1 MAWRTWY
8 KKDLW
13 IAKFLSDSEDDYG
26 MRVSQF
32 DTPTYI
38 GKFNIQPL
46 SGQSTSA
53 FGNTI
58 QRDFGDKVEKMQSVM
73 LDYDKYLDEFHE
85 DDLAW
90 INISPEEGDTT
101 GYSANYRIVSVR
113 NQNKK
118 IAIYF
123 EKLIDKD

>member
-13 IAKFLSDSEDDYG
+13 IATLIGNGEDDYG
-26 MRVSQF
+26 MRVSLF
-32 DTPTYI
+32 NAPEYI

-58 QRDFGDKVEKMQSVM
+58 QRDFGDKVEKMQSVL
-73 LDYDKYLDEFHE
+73 LDYDKYIDKFHE

-90 INISPEEGDTT
+90 INTSPDENDTT
-101 GYSANYRIVSVR
+101 GYSANYRIVSIR

-123 EKLIDKD
+123 EKLIDKE

>member
-13 IAKFLSDSEDDYG
+13 IAKFLGDTVDDYD
-26 MRVSQF
+26 MRVSLY
-32 DTPTYI
+32 DTPEYI

-73 LDYDKYLDEFHE
+73 LDYDKYLDMFHE
-85 DDLAW
+85 DDVAW
-90 INISPEEGDTT
+90 INISPDEGDTT

>member
-13 IAKFLSDSEDDYG
+13 IATLAGDEVDDFD
-26 MRVSQF
+26 MRISKYNA
-32 DTPTYI
+32 PEYI

-73 LDYDKYLDEFHE
+73 LDYDTYLDRFHE

-90 INISPEEGDTT
+90 INISPEEGDDT
-101 GYSANYRIVSVR
+101 GYSANYRIVSIR

-123 EKLIDKD
+123 EKLIDKE

>member
-13 IAKFLSDSEDDYG
+13 IAKLLADGTDDYD
-26 MRVSQF
+26 MRVSNF
-32 DTPTYI
+32 DTPEYI

-73 LDYDKYLDEFHE
+73 LDYDTYLDMFHE

-90 INISPEEGDTT
+90 INTSPAEGDTT

-123 EKLIDKD
+123 EKLIDKE

>member
-13 IAKFLSDSEDDYG
+13 IATLQSDGEDDYR
-26 MRVSQF
+26 MRVSIY
-32 DTPTYI
+32 DTPEYI

-58 QRDFGDKVEKMQSVM
+58 QRDFGDKVEKMQSVL
-73 LDYDKYLDEFHE
+73 LDYDKYLNRFHE

-90 INISPEEGDTT
+90 INISPDEEDTT
-101 GYSANYRIVSVR
+101 GYSANYRIVSIR
-113 NQNKK
+113 NQNRK

-123 EKLIDKD
+123 EKLIDKE

>member
-13 IAKFLSDSEDDYG
+13 IATFQGDEEDDYN
-26 MRVSQF
+26 MRISKY
-32 DTPTYI
+32 DTPEYI

-58 QRDFGDKVEKMQSVM
+58 QRDFGDKVEKMQSVL
-73 LDYDKYLDEFHE
+73 LDYNKYLDRFHE

-90 INISPEEGDTT
+90 ININPEENDTT

-123 EKLIDKD
+123 EKLIDKE

>member
-1 MAWRTWY
+1 MAWSTWY

-13 IAKFLSDSEDDYG
+13 IASYKEDSEDDYG
-26 MRVSQF
+26 MRISVY
-32 DTPTYI
+32 DTPEYI

-73 LDYDKYLDEFHE
+73 LDYDKYLNKFHE

-90 INISPEEGDTT
+90 IDISPAEGDTK

-123 EKLIDKD
+123 EKLVDKE

>member
-13 IAKFLSDSEDDYG
+13 IATYSEDGEDDYG
-26 MRVSQF
+26 MRVSLFNAPQ
-32 DTPTYI
+32 YI

-58 QRDFGDKVEKMQSVM
+58 QRDFGDKVEKMQSVL
-73 LDYDKYLDEFHE
+73 LDYDKYLDMFHE

-90 INISPEEGDTT
+90 INITPEEGDVT
-101 GYSANYRIVSVR
+101 GYSANYRIVSIR

>member
-13 IAKFLSDSEDDYG
+13 IASFIEDSVDDYD
-26 MRVSQF
+26 MRISTF
-32 DTPTYI
+32 STPEYI

-73 LDYDKYLDEFHE
+73 LDYDKYIDRFHE

-90 INISPEEGDTT
+90 INTSPAEGDIT

-123 EKLIDKD
+123 EKLIDKE

>member
-1 MAWRTWY
+1 MAWKTWY
-8 KKDLW
+8 KKTLW
-13 IAKFLSDSEDDYG
+13 IANLLEDGEDDYG
-26 MRVSQF
+26 MRVSVY
-32 DTPTYI
+32 DTPEYI

-73 LDYDKYLDEFHE
+73 LDYDKYLNRFHE

-90 INISPEEGDTT
+90 INIEPDTEDTT
-101 GYSANYRIVSVR
+101 GYSANYRIVSIR

-123 EKLIDKD
+123 EKLIDKE

>member
-13 IAKFLSDSEDDYG
+13 IATLQGDEEDDFG
-26 MRVSQF
+26 MRISKFNAPV
-32 DTPTYI
+32 YI

-58 QRDFGDKVEKMQSVM
+58 QRDFGDKVEKMQSVL
-73 LDYDKYLDEFHE
+73 LDYNTYIDKFHE

-90 INISPEEGDTT
+90 INTSPEDNDTT
-101 GYSANYRIVSVR
+101 GYSANYRIVSIR

-123 EKLIDKD
+123 EKLIDKE

>member
-13 IAKFLSDSEDDYG
+13 IATLAEDGEDDYG
-26 MRVSQF
+26 MRVSVYN
-32 DTPTYI
+32 TPEYI

-58 QRDFGDKVEKMQSVM
+58 QRDFGDKVEKMQSVL
-73 LDYDKYLDEFHE
+73 LDYDTYIDRFHE

-90 INISPEEGDTT
+90 INASPAEDDTT
-101 GYSANYRIVSVR
+101 GYSANYRIVSIR
-113 NQNKK
+113 NQNRK

-123 EKLIDKD
+123 EKLIDKE

>member
-1 MAWRTWY
+1 MSWKTWY

-13 IAKFLSDSEDDYG
+13 VASLLEDSVDDYD
-26 MRVSQF
+26 MRTSIY

-38 GKFNIQPL
+38 GKFNIQPI

-53 FGNTI
+53 FGNVVP
-58 QRDFGDKVEKMQSVM
+58 RDFGDKVEKMQCVF
-73 LDYDKYLDEFHE
+73 LDYDTYLNQFHE

-90 INISPEEGDTT
+90 INITPEEGDTT

-113 NQNKK
+113 NQNRK